1 MELHYARIYADAEG
15 ESHFEDLAMP
25 LVSADLAPPMKP
37 VPLSAPI
44 AAARLVHFHGP
55 QELDGGAWHTAPT
68 RQFMYVLSGTV
79 EITVSDGQHASGRGC
94 DRQGALRQAARA
106 GRRHGGTCATR
117 VAWQRGQVEDG
128 PARKRSFFR
137 HRAWQAR
144 RICNGPRLRITF
156 EPRRMP

>member
-1 MELHYARIYADAEG
+1 MELHYARIYADADG

-25 LVSADLAPPMKP
+25 LVPADLAPPMKP

-79 EITVSDGQHASGRGC
+79 EITVSDGETRTFGPGSMLLAEDVIGKGHSGRRPEPDGVTA
-94 DRQGALRQAARA
+94 ALVQL
-106 GRRHGGTCATR
+106 
-117 VAWQRGQVEDG
+117 E
-128 PARKRSFFR
+128 
-137 HRAWQAR
+137 
-144 RICNGPRLRITF
+144 
-156 EPRRMP
+156 